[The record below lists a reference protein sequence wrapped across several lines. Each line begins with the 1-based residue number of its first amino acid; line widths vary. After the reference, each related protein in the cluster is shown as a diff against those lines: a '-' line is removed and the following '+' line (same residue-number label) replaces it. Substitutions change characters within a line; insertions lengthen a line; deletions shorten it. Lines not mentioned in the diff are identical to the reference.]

1 MQLLCHPISTYD
13 WILDIFYVLSME
25 FLLLSRIIIMFL
37 LMKHPSAAMGE
48 ERHLFLQ
55 AGL

>member
-25 FLLLSRIIIMFL
+25 FLLLSRIIMFL

>member
-25 FLLLSRIIIMFL
+25 FLLLSRIIMSL

-48 ERHLFLQ
+48 ERHLFFQ